1 MISMKLFIMK
11 FQLVCS
17 GGDRMY
23 VTAKM
28 LAAECHVTE
37 KTILQHA
44 NQMEREGIKV
54 KSRIGRPTQINRELF
69 MRWAFPG
76 WREDDE
82 N

>member
-1 MISMKLFIMK
+1 
-11 FQLVCS
+11 
-17 GGDRMY
+17 MY

-28 LAAECHVTE
+28 LAAECHVSE

-76 WREDDE
+76 WRDE
-82 N
+82 GHES